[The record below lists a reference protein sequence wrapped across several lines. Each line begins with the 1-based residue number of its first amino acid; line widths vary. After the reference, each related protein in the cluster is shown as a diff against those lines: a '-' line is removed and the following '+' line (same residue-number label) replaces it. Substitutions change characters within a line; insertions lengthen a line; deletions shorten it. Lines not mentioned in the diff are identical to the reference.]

1 MPANWKSDYAKEKDR
16 REQKAR
22 KIAQEHDRTSDDE
35 LMEQCVIAY
44 AQHITD
50 CGLIGHKR
58 WDDFRPDWFKAKG
71 IMEENR
77 YGR

>member
-1 MPANWKSDYAKEKDR
+1 
-16 REQKAR
+16 
-22 KIAQEHDRTSDDE
+22 
-35 LMEQCVIAY
+35 MEQCVIAY

-50 CGLIGHKR
+50 CGYTGHRR
-58 WDDFRPDWFKAKG
+58 WEHFRTDWFKAKG